1 MAFSCTHP
9 VSSHRLKAAG
19 LWCFH
24 LARAPLDLKMKR
36 VKRECFHLSE
46 RWVFS
51 ACDGCL
57 SEPPLAFNS
66 YCARACAGVE
76 NTCAVS
82 IFDNDCVCA
91 CACVGIWM
99 CVWCV
104 HVGIRVGVGFCSIPT
119 LVI

>member
-1 MAFSCTHP
+1 
-9 VSSHRLKAAG
+9 
-19 LWCFH
+19 
-24 LARAPLDLKMKR
+24 MKR
-36 VKRECFHLSE
+36 KGVLFTCLN
-46 RWVFS
+46 
-51 ACDGCL
+51 DGCSVRVMGVRL
-57 SEPPLAFNS
+57 NS
-66 YCARACAGVE
+66 LLHFILTVRACAGVE

-82 IFDNDCVCA
+82 IFDNDCVCE